1 MSANSVV
8 QVAVTALR
16 GVIGQHTLD
25 DVLKEQD
32 AISTALQDSIDA

>member
-1 MSANSVV
+1 MT

-16 GVIGQHTLD
+16 SIIGQHSLD

-32 AISTALQDSIDA
+32 AISEALQTVYR